1 MKDKRVEY
9 IDVLRGVTMILL
21 FPRLL
26 DKILPLD
33 IKKYFFCSIVLGCLA
48 GFCAGKLMKGGGLGF
63 IMNLVLGLFGGLV
76 GGWLFEQLGITW
88 GGILGQLGTAI
99 IGAVAIL
106 WVASLIKK

>member
-1 MKDKRVEY
+1 MGL
-9 IDVLRGVTMILL
+9 IG
-21 FPRLL
+21 
-26 DKILPLD
+26 
-33 IKKYFFCSIVLGCLA
+33 SIVLGCLA

-106 WVASLIKK
+106 WVASYDNLENFYAWADKETNTILTDIT